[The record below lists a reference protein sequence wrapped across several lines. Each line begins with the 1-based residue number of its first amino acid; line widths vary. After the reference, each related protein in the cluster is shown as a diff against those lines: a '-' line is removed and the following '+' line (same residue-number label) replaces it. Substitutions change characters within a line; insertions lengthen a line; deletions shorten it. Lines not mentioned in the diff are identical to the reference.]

1 MFPFPVLAWLGTVLL
16 VPLVIVPNGDDHLLA
31 YRWLAWAGLTLGLFV
46 SPPAAPM
53 RCWGCWGCSTNKGSW
68 KRPGSCIAGPT
79 RASRSSEKVY
89 RSWKSFGRA
98 ARPVR

>member
-46 SPPAAPM
+46 SPQQPQCAVGAA
-53 RCWGCWGCSTNKGSW
+53 GG
-68 KRPGSCIAGPT
+68 ALPT
-79 RASRSSEKVY
+79 RAVGKGPAVVSPGQPAPAGHQRKFIAVG
-89 RSWKSFGRA
+89 KSFGRA